1 MKDAPRALPNPAR
14 GPWLVG
20 AQLSY
25 ADLSLAQVVAGL
37 RYAFP
42 NASRK
47 ALRRCPALRELHDS
61 VFARPRIKRYVSSA
75 RRLPFNEHDLFRHYP
90 ELDA

>member
-1 MKDAPRALPNPAR
+1 MLAANPAR

-20 AQLSY
+20 AELSY
-25 ADLSLAQVVAGL
+25 ADLSLAQTVAGL

-42 NASRK
+42 NASRE
-47 ALRRCPALRELHDS
+47 ALRPCAAVTELHDR
-61 VFARPRIKRYVSSA
+61 VFARPRIKRYVASA